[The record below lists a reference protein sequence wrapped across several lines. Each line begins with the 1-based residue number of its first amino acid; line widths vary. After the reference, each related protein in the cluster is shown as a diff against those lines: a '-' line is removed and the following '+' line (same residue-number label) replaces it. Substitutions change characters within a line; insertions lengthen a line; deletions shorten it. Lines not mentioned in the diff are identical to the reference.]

1 MKKILLLVILALTI
15 QTIKATV
22 TATGHLTNEADNCS
36 TGLQATFTD
45 KVANGTC
52 EGSKIITR
60 TWSLVDACGK
70 AAATQT
76 QTITVTD
83 NTALVFDKLPEPTTI
98 AHNATPLFQQ
108 ATFTDACNKVTL
120 TFNDISTTPNCD
132 GSYSITRTWTAND
145 GCNTSITSQII
156 NVLPLV
162 LVANND
168 SGLSINGSVG
178 GLDNILDNDTFD
190 GELITNPNLVSIT
203 YTSNNPGIKL
213 NGASIVV
220 APGTPAGNYTL
231 VYTICSKSATC
242 SCDSATVTVT
252 VIAQIDAQ
260 DDTITDVDGTI
271 GNPNAGNVLGNDTL
285 NGSNVA
291 IGQVNLIIITPATSI
306 GGAPVPSINTTTG
319 KVSVPPGTAGGT
331 YTIVYRI
338 CDVIN
343 PTNCDDATVTID
355 VSFTPNPTAEA
366 QTFCGSANV
375 SSIVATG
382 TDLKWYATELGGT
395 ALTSDVALA
404 SKTYYVSQ
412 TLNTIESQR
421 ISVAI
426 TITPITTTGSYT
438 GSINSGSSYTWPAN
452 GVTYTTAQTVVTV
465 VIGCNTA
472 TLNLS
477 INPLT
482 NTQETIFNENFG
494 DGGPGAQAALRTITT
509 YYAGT
514 ATDTF
519 QSAYPIV
526 YSGEAVIG
534 TLYTAT
540 VENYNLAGNQ
550 VTGANLTTSNYLNST
565 GTGFAVMTN
574 RTNEFK
580 IENINTSNRA
590 NITLSFGLRVGK
602 NQNSY
607 TNYLK
612 LEQSIDGVTW
622 TPISFLAPP
631 PNQWAYITCT
641 TKLLS
646 NEFLKLRFTQ
656 EISIYDT
663 QGWGTT
669 SIDDIKVTGISSS
682 LNIGNNNIGS
692 FKIYPNPVSNVITID
707 CGNINNIANQPY
719 SITDA
724 LGKIVLKGK
733 LNDGETAINVE
744 HLSKGIY
751 CIKIANNK
759 ASKFIKE

>member
-1 MKKILLLVILALTI
+1 MKKILHLIALVLSLVTQITFAKVTVRITETTLDNFYYHQTSFMVPQNLQLSNSTINENLPTGTLIGTLSADNSVYPNGTLNYYLTDEYNNDNNNFKIVDNQLLANRAFNYEVKRMYNISIGVFNQLGESVTKEFQIDITDVIEENINIIEITDATLDNVYYHQTSFTVPTKLVFTNLTSVTGYVYFHQNTNLVGVEFPALT
-15 QTIKATV
+15 QTGEYFYVNGNQSLISVDIPVLTQTVGYVYITGNQNLESVKAPILNTIHDKLYV
-22 TATGHLTNEADNCS
+22 TGNTKLSVLNIC
-36 TGLQATFTD
+36 GLKNILPETKYYNTQKPYYYIYNNTP
-45 KVANGTC
+45 
-52 EGSKIITR
+52 I
-60 TWSLVDACGK
+60 VDA
-70 AAATQT
+70 
-76 QTITVTD
+76 
-83 NTALVFDKLPEPTTI
+83 
-98 AHNATPLFQQ
+98 TPCFMLF
-108 ATFTDACNKVTL
+108 
-120 TFNDISTTPNCD
+120 
-132 GSYSITRTWTAND
+132 
-145 GCNTSITSQII
+145 
-156 NVLPLV
+156 
-162 LVANND
+162 
-168 SGLSINGSVG
+168 
-178 GLDNILDNDTFD
+178 
-190 GELITNPNLVSIT
+190 
-203 YTSNNPGIKL
+203 
-213 NGASIVV
+213 
-220 APGTPAGNYTL
+220 GTPIA
-231 VYTICSKSATC
+231 SAQTF
-242 SCDSATVTVT
+242 CDSATV
-252 VIAQIDAQ
+252 AS
-260 DDTITDVDGTI
+260 
-271 GNPNAGNVLGNDTL
+271 L
-285 NGSNVA
+285 
-291 IGQVNLIIITPATSI
+291 
-306 GGAPVPSINTTTG
+306 
-319 KVSVPPGTAGGT
+319 
-331 YTIVYRI
+331 
-338 CDVIN
+338 
-343 PTNCDDATVTID
+343 
-355 VSFTPNPTAEA
+355 
-366 QTFCGSANV
+366 
-375 SSIVATG
+375 VATG
-382 TDLKWYATELGGT
+382 TGLKWYNSST
-395 ALTSDVALA
+395 ASPVLASYIALA
-404 SKTYYVSQ
+404 SGTYYVSQ
-412 TLNTIESQR
+412 TINETESLR
-421 ISVAI
+421 TAVEV
-426 TITPITTTGSYT
+426 TITPSTTTGSVT
-438 GSINSGSSYTWPAN
+438 TLIFAGDSYTWHAN
-452 GVTYTTAQTVVTV
+452 GITYTTAQTGLTY
-465 VIGCNTA
+465 ISGCNTA
-472 TLNLS
+472 TLNLT
-477 INPLT
+477 ITPLP

-590 NITLSFGLRVGK
+590 NIILSFGLRVGK

-656 EISIYDT
+656 EISTYDT

-669 SIDDIKVTGISSS
+669 SIDDIKITGMSSS
-682 LNIGNNNIGS
+682 LNIGNYNIGS

-707 CGNINNIANQPY
+707 CGNINNIANQAY
-719 SITDA
+719 TITDA

>member
-15 QTIKATV
+15 QTINASV
-22 TATGHLTNEADNCS
+22 IATGIVSIPAGTQAGNYTIKCEICEILNSTNCDIAI
-36 TGLQATFTD
+36 
-45 KVANGTC
+45 V
-52 EGSKIITR
+52 
-60 TWSLVDACGK
+60 
-70 AAATQT
+70 
-76 QTITVTD
+76 TVPVW
-83 NTALVFDKLPEPTTI
+83 ATTI
-98 AHNATPLFQQ
+98 
-108 ATFTDACNKVTL
+108 
-120 TFNDISTTPNCD
+120 
-132 GSYSITRTWTAND
+132 
-145 GCNTSITSQII
+145 
-156 NVLPLV
+156 
-162 LVANND
+162 VANND
-168 SGLSINGSVG
+168 TGLPINGSVG
-178 GLDNILDNDTFD
+178 GISYYNILDNDTFD
-190 GELITNPNLVSIT
+190 GELITNPNLVTIT
-203 YTSNNPGIKL
+203 LITSTNPGITL
-213 NGASIVV
+213 NGASVVV
-220 APGTPAGNYTL
+220 AAGTPAGDYTL
-231 VYTICSKSATC
+231 VYEICSKSTPYTC
-242 SCDSATVTVT
+242 DTATVTVA
-252 VIAQIDAQ
+252 VNNQIDAQ
-260 DDTITDVDGTI
+260 DDTITDIDGTI

-285 NGSNVA
+285 NGSDVA
-291 IGQVNLIIITPATSI
+291 IEQVDLQIITPATSI
-306 GGAPVPSINTTTG
+306 GSAPVPSINTTTG
-319 KVSVPPGTAGGT
+319 KVSVPPGTAAGT
-331 YTIVYRI
+331 YTIVYQI
-338 CDVIN
+338 CEKN
-343 PTNCDDATVTID
+343 TNNCDDATATVTIG
-355 VSFTPNPTAEA
+355 VTFTPTPTAEA

-375 SSIVATG
+375 SGIVATG
-382 TDLKWYATELGGT
+382 TDLKWYATATGGT
-395 ALTSDVALA
+395 VLTSDVALA
-404 SKTYYVSQ
+404 SKMYYVSQ

-550 VTGANLTTSNYLNST
+550 VTGANLTTSNCLNST

-590 NITLSFGLRVGK
+590 NIILSFGLRVGK

-656 EISIYDT
+656 EISTYDT

-669 SIDDIKVTGISSS
+669 SIDDIKITGMSSS
-682 LNIGNNNIGS
+682 LNIGNYNIGS

-707 CGNINNIANQPY
+707 CGNINNIANQAY
-719 SITDA
+719 TITDA